1 MNKVLFICSD
11 ISVFDF
17 PTKYALK
24 DKFKVYCAD
33 ENKEMKEED
42 KRKKINESNMLIIDV
57 LNCKDDLKLIN
68 LAEYKKIA
76 VLRHH
81 ESRNVSW
88 CNNAILKCDA
98 VCKYENR
105 DCLKDIKT
113 IDDLLKSLNAFNIQV
128 EGDFKFYIKKG
139 LRWLLFCLNASN

>member
-24 DKFKVYCAD
+24 DRFKVYCAD

-42 KRKKINESNMLIIDV
+42 KRKKINECNMLIIDV

-81 ESRNVSW
+81 ESRNVNW
-88 CNNAILKCDA
+88 CNNAFLKCDA

-105 DCLKDIKT
+105 
-113 IDDLLKSLNAFNIQV
+113 
-128 EGDFKFYIKKG
+128 E
-139 LRWLLFCLNASN
+139 